1 MPPRPA
7 ALLVGSLG
15 LVTAAGALAAGCGG
29 PSLGNLSGKSADEIM
44 SLALADAE
52 AQGGVHYQL
61 HATTGTQT
69 QVITGDAGQTEG
81 QQQVVTGSNVVD
93 VQLIGT
99 MAYVK
104 GNAGGLQYTIGLPA
118 AVAAAYA
125 NRWISVAS
133 SDPLYQPITQAVTL
147 KGIFAQLRPSGTLT
161 TGAPTTIDG
170 QDAVGVSG
178 GLPGQVAQGVS
189 GTAVLY
195 VTVDHTNLPVAFS
208 GTARE
213 AQRHVTDIGAFNR
226 WGEHLAL
233 TPPSG
238 AVAFSSLPKS

>member
-1 MPPRPA
+1 MSPRPA
-7 ALLVGSLG
+7 ALFVGSLG
-15 LVTAAGALAAGCGG
+15 FVTAAGVLAAGCGG
-29 PSLGNLSGKSADEIM
+29 PGLGDLSGKSADEIM
-44 SLALADAE
+44 NLALSNAE
-52 AQGGVHYQL
+52 AQSGVHYQL

-81 QQQVVTGSNVVD
+81 EQEVATGSNVVD
-93 VQLIGT
+93 VQLIGA

-104 GNAGGLQYTIGLPA
+104 GNAGGLQFTIGLPA
-118 AVAAAYA
+118 AVATAYA
-125 NRWISVAS
+125 NKWISVVS
-133 SDPLYQPITQAVTL
+133 SDSLFQPITQAVTV
-147 KGIFAQLRPSGTLT
+147 KGIFSQLKPSGTLS

-178 GLPGQVAQGVS
+178 GLPGQVTQGVT

-195 VTVDHTNLPVAFS
+195 VTLHRTNLPVAFS

-213 AQRHVTDIGAFNR
+213 AQRHVTDIGAFSR